1 VDQQW
6 IKRDQEWTKRNSKES
21 REIKRNV
28 EGLFASAGVTRSVST
43 TLQAWRGLEGRH
55 PTDNW
60 TRAITKQLGWPC
72 DRLMPCLKACGEKEA
87 DKAKAEKG
95 RRTSLVDLRQAR
107 HPSRRH
113 AICHP
118 PCSTTLPTSLFMF
131 HPAINPSICS
141 ASATNAT
148 SATVGLIPAQS
159 SSYSPSLSSNTP
171 DDNSP
176 LVGIRQTWKQPIP
189 NM

>member
-1 VDQQW
+1 
-6 IKRDQEWTKRNSKES
+6 
-21 REIKRNV
+21 
-28 EGLFASAGVTRSVST
+28 
-43 TLQAWRGLEGRH
+43 
-55 PTDNW
+55 
-60 TRAITKQLGWPC
+60 
-72 DRLMPCLKACGEKEA
+72 
-87 DKAKAEKG
+87 
-95 RRTSLVDLRQAR
+95 
-107 HPSRRH
+107 
-113 AICHP
+113 
-118 PCSTTLPTSLFMF
+118 MF

-141 ASATNAT
+141 ASATNAA